1 MDNAKEGEE
10 IVPQAPRGLKTTVYV
25 MGVLLVVGF
34 IAVFSTIIYR
44 AANMGNNPATAT
56 RGAGAEPW
64 SIEATLPAGAQILEM
79 SQADHRLTV
88 RYGSHDSQAIMVFD
102 LKTGQQ
108 LGRINFTQ

>member
-1 MDNAKEGEE
+1 
-10 IVPQAPRGLKTTVYV
+10 

-44 AANMGNNPATAT
+44 AVNPDTNRATAT
-56 RGAGAEPW
+56 RGSGAAPW
-64 SIEATLPAGAQILEM
+64 SIEATLPAGARILEM

-88 RYGSHDSQAIMVFD
+88 RYGSNEAQAIMVFD

-108 LGRINFTQ
+108 LGRIDFSQ